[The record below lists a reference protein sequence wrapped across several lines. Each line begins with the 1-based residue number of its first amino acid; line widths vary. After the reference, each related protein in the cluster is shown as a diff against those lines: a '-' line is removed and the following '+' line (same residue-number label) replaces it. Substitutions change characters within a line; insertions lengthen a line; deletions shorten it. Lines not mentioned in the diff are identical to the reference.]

1 MVAVADV
8 GTTENGHPIQAP
20 QRILRNVVPCCIAS
34 RTAESYARIAYINLQ
49 KAELLAIFEFVQ
61 LELLSLVNSSS
72 IRAVQYELNFRPNL
86 ARNLQYDILRNIS
99 RSRLCLITLIRP
111 SDETR

>member
-72 IRAVQYELNFRPNL
+72 IRAAQYELNFRPNL
-86 ARNLQYDILRNIS
+86 ALNLSHIRCEILGDLS
-99 RSRLCLITLIRP
+99 RFCELLSTMNP
-111 SDETR
+111 MS